1 MGILEVS
8 LWRSVVEFNYVY
20 NVQIQVRWDNL
31 EVWLFILMF
40 KGSSKYV

>member
-8 LWRSVVEFNYVY
+8 LGRSVVEFNYVY
-20 NVQIQVRWDNL
+20 NIQIQVRWDNS
-31 EVWLFILMF
+31 EVWLFILF